1 MKLIITALIT
11 GLVVYLATTF
21 AINDN
26 QVQNYSDC
34 IIKKMKDAK
43 NDTAANAIKDACKKK
58 FESQSEQMKLND
70 TQSINQKIDQL
81 FEILNYMKSKMSSSE
96 QNQK

>member
-21 AINDN
+21 IINDN

-43 NDTAANAIKDACKKK
+43 NDTAANAIKDVCKKK
-58 FESQSEQMKLND
+58 FESQSEQM
-70 TQSINQKIDQL
+70 T
-81 FEILNYMKSKMSSSE
+81 
-96 QNQK
+96 

>member
-21 AINDN
+21 IINDN

-34 IIKKMKDAK
+34 IIKKMKDVK

-58 FESQSEQMKLND
+58 FESQSEQITLND

-81 FEILNYMKSKMSSSE
+81 FEILNYMKSKMSSSD